1 MVGNFDIHQI
11 RNHKWIADRK
21 TMEQVGRKLFAE
33 IDYDNFKNWVSESPT
48 QQAKCNAYADKP
60 FTLDRAKQPSFL

>member
-1 MVGNFDIHQI
+1 
-11 RNHKWIADRK
+11 
-21 TMEQVGRKLFAE
+21 MEQVGRKLFAE